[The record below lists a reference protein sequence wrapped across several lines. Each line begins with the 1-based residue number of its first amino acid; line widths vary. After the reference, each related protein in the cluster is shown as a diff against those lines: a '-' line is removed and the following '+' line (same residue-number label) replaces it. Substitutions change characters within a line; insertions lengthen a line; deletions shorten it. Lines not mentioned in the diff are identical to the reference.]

1 MGGVVIPT
9 LLRSWGPFTSLRF
22 VPNPGN
28 FVTGPNTL
36 DHTSHKQKKT
46 RWVIFYLWRR
56 WRGSNPRYGCP
67 YTRFRVARIQP
78 ALPHLQTHTLYIY
91 ETEKSNIKLV
101 IFWLLVDKN
110 VL

>member
-1 MGGVVIPT
+1 MYLRKKRVIKASVF
-9 LLRSWGPFTSLRF
+9 LFFL
-22 VPNPGN
+22 
-28 FVTGPNTL
+28 
-36 DHTSHKQKKT
+36 H
-46 RWVIFYLWRR
+46 WRR

-78 ALPHLQTHTLYIY
+78 ALPHLQTDTLYIY